1 MQAAL
6 PDYPLVLSLSLSS
19 QDPNIVS
26 CIHCESSCGNITNAF
41 ASVFLRESTTHKKGH
56 KKKGK
61 KERGFKIGRGEK
73 VAAQMSR
80 AFVEHGQEPRL
91 LFAFLRRT
99 FHRRA
104 VRAYSGR
111 SRVTQIHC
119 FQWLMESGFH
129 LRLWRSAVIKASF
142 LFLDTWRP
150 FRAQNVVAVEERR
163 GWITRESALCRM
175 SAR

>member
-1 MQAAL
+1 MLLRQ
-6 PDYPLVLSLSLSS
+6 
-19 QDPNIVS
+19 
-26 CIHCESSCGNITNAF
+26 SSCEKAQRT
-41 ASVFLRESTTHKKGH
+41 KKGH

-61 KERGFKIGRGEK
+61 KERGLKIERGKK

-119 FQWLMESGFH
+119 FQWLMESGFP
-129 LRLWRSAVIKASF
+129 LRLWRGAVIKASF
-142 LFLDTWRP
+142 PFLDTWRP
-150 FRAQNVVAVEERR
+150 FRAAQDVVEVEEKR
-163 GWITRESALCRM
+163 GGITRESALCRM

>member
-1 MQAAL
+1 MLLRQ
-6 PDYPLVLSLSLSS
+6 
-19 QDPNIVS
+19 
-26 CIHCESSCGNITNAF
+26 SSCEKAQRTK
-41 ASVFLRESTTHKKGH
+41 RDTRR
-56 KKKGK
+56 KGK

-119 FQWLMESGFH
+119 FRWLMESGFP

-150 FRAQNVVAVEERR
+150 FRAAQDVVEEKR
-163 GWITRESALCRM
+163 GGITRESALRRM

>member
-1 MQAAL
+1 
-6 PDYPLVLSLSLSS
+6 
-19 QDPNIVS
+19 
-26 CIHCESSCGNITNAF
+26 
-41 ASVFLRESTTHKKGH
+41 
-56 KKKGK
+56 
-61 KERGFKIGRGEK
+61 
-73 VAAQMSR
+73 MSR

-119 FQWLMESGFH
+119 FQWLMESGFP

-150 FRAQNVVAVEERR
+150 FRAAQDVVEVEEKR

-175 SAR
+175 SARWRSSHSWQSPDPGSTFAWHVQIKTAATTVTSEIAPRNQYGSLFEGATSLWYPSKCT